1 MNNVKNDL
9 EKEVDKNKEIEN
21 ELQKKEYAIKEYKDK
36 IKKLSDAKDKE
47 IQKYEEEKK
56 ELELLQ
62 DKVKCQVENLKLN
75 LLEENNINNNKTE
88 NNNETNDNN
97 DFDINNDTL
106 KINEQSNDRNDED
119 DFDLDY
125 IKKEWVIYDRE
136 ETLSVNLNENKE
148 QNDVFNDY
156 EIIENF
162 DENEQNVATSKK
174 VEV

>member
-1 MNNVKNDL
+1 M
-9 EKEVDKNKEIEN
+9 
-21 ELQKKEYAIKEYKDK
+21 
-36 IKKLSDAKDKE
+36 
-47 IQKYEEEKK
+47 
-56 ELELLQ
+56 
-62 DKVKCQVENLKLN
+62 
-75 LLEENNINNNKTE
+75 
-88 NNNETNDNN
+88 
-97 DFDINNDTL
+97 

-119 DFDLDY
+119 DFDLDD

-174 VEV
+174 VEF